1 MRAILTACTA
11 HTQQKHTHFRWQHKW
26 IPQAQLYFVLSA
38 LSPFVFVLLRLF
50 LFPPCVS
57 LRFLAICSVYMLA
70 PTINMAFLFMDLY
83 HVSTHTHAHAATVY
97 FARAIINKDTTFSIR
112 HFLCV
117 CTTKA
122 IANGHCKHTHTSA
135 PEEGQRDKYPMIVLL
150 LSFVDSAMLCCS
162 CSSTVQW
169 TWT

>member
-1 MRAILTACTA
+1 MNPSSSTILCIIGF
-11 HTQQKHTHFRWQHKW
+11 KSFCLRS
-26 IPQAQLYFVLSA
+26 SA
-38 LSPFVFVLLRLF
+38 SLPISSLCFFAFSGHLLRLHARAANQHGISF
-50 LFPPCVS
+50 YGFIP
-57 LRFLAICSVYMLA
+57 RFDS
-70 PTINMAFLFMDLY
+70 
-83 HVSTHTHAHAATVY
+83 HTHAHAATVY